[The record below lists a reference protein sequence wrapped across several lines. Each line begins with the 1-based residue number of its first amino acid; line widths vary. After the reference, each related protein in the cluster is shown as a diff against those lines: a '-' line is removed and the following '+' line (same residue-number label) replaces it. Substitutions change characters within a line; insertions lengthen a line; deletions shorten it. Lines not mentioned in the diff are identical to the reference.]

1 LDPMGKMFQNASS
14 LKPNCPGMIIGRSSV
29 FYADRKSK
37 MAATT
42 GDSINTEPYRENT
55 QISSSLKLLHWLNL
69 NCASIIGRSFTNF
82 VFFMLIVIPR
92 WLPVH
97 SFYIGPIGFFYNQV
111 NDTGSWEPLVIY
123 FIVMVTYIKGKTN
136 HLKKKRHLQD
146 ESSLFLV
153 YFYEWHIILFFYFI
167 FDIYSQTS
175 VPRTRMSRIPWMART
190 DFPYMS
196 K

>member
-1 LDPMGKMFQNASS
+1 MGEMFQNASS
-14 LKPNCPGMIIGRSSV
+14 LKPNCPGMIIGRCSV

-42 GDSINTEPYRENT
+42 GHSINTGPYRENAE
-55 QISSSLKLLHWLNL
+55 ISSSLKLLHWLNL

-111 NDTGSWEPLVIY
+111 NDTGSWEPLVFNRKESGILLPIFCLCHLTFDYRY
-123 FIVMVTYIKGKTN
+123 FLFVLLSSMFENIKCN
-136 HLKKKRHLQD
+136 N
-146 ESSLFLV
+146 
-153 YFYEWHIILFFYFI
+153 FFF
-167 FDIYSQTS
+167 T
-175 VPRTRMSRIPWMART
+175 
-190 DFPYMS
+190 
-196 K
+196 